1 MSAPVS
7 LLIAF
12 LLILLNG
19 FFVGAEFALL
29 KVRSTRLTELAN
41 EGRGA
46 AKMAL
51 HITQHFDV
59 YLSAT
64 QLGISLA
71 SIALGQ
77 IAEPGVS
84 RLIAPLI
91 SRLGLPPSILPPVEL
106 VIGLGLLSTFH
117 MVIGELVPK
126 AIAIQS
132 TEKLAMG
139 VAYPL
144 QGFYRLFQPAI
155 FIINRL
161 ARLVLRMMGLKA
173 MDSHDVAHTEEELRM
188 ILTASGESGVLKES
202 EVNLVEHV
210 FTFADKVAS
219 EVMVPRVDMV
229 YMDATWPLERNLEVA
244 NRHTY
249 TRYPL
254 CEGDSDHV
262 LGMIHVRDLLQW
274 AYRPNPDDQRRD
286 IRDIK
291 WGIMFIPETKSIDR
305 LLREF
310 QVNKMHMAVVV
321 DEYGGTAGI
330 LTLEDVIEQLVGE
343 IYDEKEEPRPEV
355 HIESP
360 DRFLV
365 DGKVLL
371 TDLKSEY
378 EIDLPENESETVAG
392 WVLDELGAIPE
403 PHSVVET
410 PGYRLEVEKMEGQRV
425 RQVSITRVAPEP
437 EPGELNGVV
446 E

>member
-1 MSAPVS
+1 MSTLPS

-19 FFVGAEFALL
+19 FFVGTEFALL

-41 EGRGA
+41 EGRSA
-46 AKMAL
+46 ARLAL

-77 IAEPGVS
+77 IAEPGVAH
-84 RLIAPLI
+84 LMAPLF
-91 SRLGLPPSILPPVEL
+91 RAVHLPERMLHPVSF
-106 VIGLGLLSTFH
+106 VVGLGILSTFH

-126 AIAIQS
+126 A
-132 TEKLAMG
+132 LALQGAERMALA

-144 QGFYRLFQPAI
+144 QVFYRLFQPAI

-161 ARLVLRMMGLKA
+161 ARLVLSLLHLKPA
-173 MDSHDVAHTEEELRM
+173 DSHELAHSEEELRM

-202 EVNLVEHV
+202 EVDLVEHV

-244 NRHTY
+244 NTHTF

-262 LGMIHVRDLLQW
+262 IGMIHVRDLLQW
-274 AYRPNPDDQRRD
+274 AYGPSQEGKPRD
-286 IRDIK
+286 IRDVK
-291 WGIMFIPETKSIDR
+291 WGIMFVPETKSIDR

-310 QVNKMHMAVVV
+310 QLNKMHMAVVV

-343 IYDEKEEPRPEV
+343 IYDEKEEPHPEV
-355 HIESP
+355 RQEGP
-360 DRFLV
+360 DRLLV
-365 DGKVLL
+365 DGRVLL
-371 TDLKSEY
+371 ADLRAEY
-378 EIDLPENESETVAG
+378 EIELPENESETVGG
-392 WVLDELGAIPE
+392 WMLDQLGAIPE
-403 PHSVVET
+403 PHDQVVI
-410 PGYRLEVEKMEGQRV
+410 PAFRLEVEQMEGQRV
-425 RQVSITRVAPEP
+425 RQVSITRLPAPVP
-437 EPGELNGVV
+437 EEADLLVD
-446 E
+446 